1 MGLVSVSGPRS
12 APPPRLC
19 SWSSSPVTASSS
31 SPSPWP
37 AQRGGALGPSLSMP
51 WPRCLIPLHLPGS
64 RSSRELLPQVQTPS
78 PLSSTS
84 STGPSPASLPCLSPG
99 PLAAAL
105 TSSPACTATA
115 RLTWPQVQ
123 VRRRHSLHGC
133 QGPPLS
139 SPGGCLQTSSLL
151 CSFLSSPAHSHTTQP
166 ALPAG
171 TEPQPHPQEACR
183 AVGWGMDRDPSAP

>member
-19 SWSSSPVTASSS
+19 SWSSSRVTASSS

-37 AQRGGALGPSLSMP
+37 AQRGGPQALPFPCPGPSASF
-51 WPRCLIPLHLPGS
+51 
-64 RSSRELLPQVQTPS
+64 RSI
-78 PLSSTS
+78 
-84 STGPSPASLPCLSPG
+84 SPG
-99 PLAAAL
+99 LAPAGSPCPKSRLQAHCPPRL
-105 TSSPACTATA
+105 PPAPHLHRCPACTLGPLLPPLPPHLPA
-115 RLTWPQVQ
+115 PQQPGSPGHMQ
-123 VRRRHSLHGC
+123 VRRRHSSHGC

-139 SPGGCLQTSSLL
+139 SSGGCLQTSSLL

-171 TEPQPHPQEACR
+171 TEPQPPPQEACR
-183 AVGWGMDRDPSAP
+183 AAGWGMDRDPSAP